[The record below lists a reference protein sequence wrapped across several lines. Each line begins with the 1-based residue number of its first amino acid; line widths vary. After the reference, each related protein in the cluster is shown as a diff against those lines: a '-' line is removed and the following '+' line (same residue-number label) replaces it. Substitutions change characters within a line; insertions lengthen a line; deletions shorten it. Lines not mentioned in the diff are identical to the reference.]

1 MAYSNLGINL
11 ITTGSEAGNWGNI
24 TNDNFNLFDSAI
36 VGSATLTLTSTSTTD
51 LNVADGAAS
60 TGRNRIVT
68 IYSASDIGGTGNVR
82 ITPADFVGYYFIRNS
97 LAAGQSVIISQGTG
111 ASTVTVANGKDVI
124 VRCDGANNVTTV
136 LANPVFTSTTTDSLT
151 SKSGTFTNSTSAT
164 TQTGDTTASSTTITL
179 SASNP
184 SILVGM
190 RVTGSP
196 NYLPAN
202 TTVVS
207 ISGTSVTLSNAAT
220 NTTAGNSVTF
230 TFYTIAPVIT
240 DTLTVYGTANVSN
253 TLSMNSNKITNL
265 GTPTLNTDATNKTYV
280 DTAINAANI
289 TNPKNSVI
297 NGAMQIAQRGT
308 STSSA
313 PTDTF
318 ITDRFIWQQSGAGV
332 VTTSQSTT
340 TGDASTAGLK
350 NSARIQV
357 TTIDSS
363 LAATDVYFIGYA
375 MEGYDA
381 YKFRDNTFTLSFWVR
396 APGPNTVYSIAFRD
410 PTLTYSYVTTFTV
423 NASNTWERKS
433 ITVTGGLPSAQF
445 PTSGF
450 TNGVGVYISWC
461 LAAGTNFDAAVL
473 ANFATGGA
481 NKIKAST
488 QTYNVLGTVSNNFY
502 ITGVQMELGATASN
516 FEFNSYGA
524 DLALCQ
530 RYYIAQT
537 KGEVGNRYANILGTW
552 NASSV
557 SFPVQM
563 RAIPTMTTS
572 AATYT
577 NCSGIAL
584 GSITTAGFSASVSTT
599 GAGLFALTSFAY
611 TADAEL

>member
-36 VGSATLTLTSTSTTD
+36 VGSATLTLTTTSTTA
-51 LNVADGAAS
+51 LNVADGTAS

-68 IYSASDIGGTGNVR
+68 INGSISGTGNVQ

-111 ASTVTVANGKDVI
+111 ASTVTIANGKDVI

-151 SKSGTFTNSTSAT
+151 SKSGTFTNSTVAA
-164 TQTGDTTASSTTITL
+164 TQTGDTTVSSTTITL

-190 RVTGSP
+190 RVTGVP

-308 STSSA
+308 STASASSG
-313 PTDTF
+313 TF
-318 ITDRFIWQQSGAGV
+318 ITDRFTWQQSGAGA
-332 VTTSQSTT
+332 VTVSQSTT
-340 TGDASTAGLK
+340 TGGASTAGLK
-350 NSARIQV
+350 NSARIDVV
-357 TTIDSS
+357 TADTSIGASDI
-363 LAATDVYFIGYA
+363 YFIGYA

-423 NASNTWERKS
+423 IANDTWERKS
-433 ITVTGGLPSAQF
+433 ITVTGGLPSTQF

-461 LAAGTNFDAAVL
+461 LAAGSNYNTSIL

-481 NKIKAST
+481 NKIKANT
-488 QTYNVLGTVSNNFY
+488 QTTNVLSSTSNNFY
-502 ITGVQMELGATASN
+502 ITGVQMELGDTASN

-524 DLALCQ
+524 DLTLCQ

-563 RAIPTMTTS
+563 RDIPTITTS

-577 NCSGIAL
+577 NCSGIAI

-599 GAGLFALTSFAY
+599 GAALFALTSFAY